1 MEKVSK
7 KIHPVIVFILGV
19 FAGAVIVGLLFFYK
33 VIVPVDYESSVLRNY
48 YNNTP
53 SYTRDYYKSYDDVD
67 YYKNRYKFFS
77 KYYNIGTPDGN

>member
-33 VIVPVDYESSVLRNY
+33 VIVPADYESSVLRSRFDS
-48 YNNTP
+48 P
-53 SYTRDYYKSYDDVD
+53 SYSGDYYQPYSTSG
-67 YYKNRYKFFS
+67 YYKNYYKPFY